1 MNAVQ
6 LPPAACDTFP
16 KLLEHHS
23 KTRPSRPAIREK
35 DFGIWQTY
43 SWDQVAAQVRDLAAG
58 LFSLGVRRGD
68 KVAIVGDNRPRL
80 YWTMTAAQAMGA
92 VPVPLYQEAVAE
104 EMADGLGVGRGSC
117 RERGG
122 RDVVI

>member
-1 MNAVQ
+1 MERAPMSAVQ

-16 KLLEHHS
+16 KLLEHHR

-43 SWDQVAAQVRDLAAG
+43 TWDQVAAQVRDLAAG

-68 KVAIVGDNRPRL
+68 QVAIVGDNRPRPSL
-80 YWTMTAAQAMGA
+80 TMTAAQVLGA
-92 VPVPLYQEAVAE
+92 VPVPISQVSVARDSAE
-104 EMADGLGVGRGSC
+104 RK
-117 RERGG
+117 RGG
-122 RDVVI
+122 WWKRQER